1 MRALFFCAISPH
13 FAHYCTL
20 FACLCVCVRVCV
32 SLSRPSSLFLCL
44 LLSMQIDLTPVSF
57 MHFCRVFGGK
67 LLVRSCVI
75 IYKQQT
81 YTFDAQLRWYMV
93 AACWVHPVT
102 SVSLRGHYERGAFL
116 VQERIFLSFL
126 PNRHSIP
133 FFRFAVLSRTSFTL
147 ARSLAFSFE
156 TVWSSKRVHT
166 FYPFLSVLF

>member
-1 MRALFFCAISPH
+1 
-13 FAHYCTL
+13 
-20 FACLCVCVRVCV
+20 
-32 SLSRPSSLFLCL
+32 
-44 LLSMQIDLTPVSF
+44 MQIDLTPFSF

-126 PNRHSIP
+126 PNGHSIP
-133 FFRFAVLSRTSFTL
+133 FFRFAVLSRTSFT
-147 ARSLAFSFE
+147 RSLARFLVRNGVVFE
-156 TVWSSKRVHT
+156 ACSHI
-166 FYPFLSVLF
+166 LSLFIGFILTDR